1 MNDIASFDI
10 KKFKPIKHNMNNLRI
25 IVAFLFSLIFTG
37 LNAQDGIIRGSVF
50 DQSTGEAMIMVTVA
64 AEGTSTG
71 TFTDLDGKFN
81 LSISPG
87 TYNLSLSFVGYEP
100 LAVEQIK
107 VTAGEVTLLDNLI
120 MSPSTVELSE
130 VTVTAEMSRNT
141 ENALMTLKMK
151 SATVMDGI
159 SSVNF
164 KKMGDSDAAS
174 SMKRVTGVSVEG
186 GKYVY
191 VRGLGDR
198 YTKTILNGMDIPGL
212 DPDRNTMQ
220 LDIFPT
226 NIIDNIMVYKSFRA
240 DMPADFTGG
249 VIDISIIDFPQ
260 QKKGSVFIGGAYNPD
275 YHFNSN
281 YVTYKGGSTDFLG
294 FDDGSRDIPATENI
308 PSFVEV
314 LGNPTGD
321 AAARY
326 RSILEGFN
334 PTMAAIRQNSLMDYN
349 LGASFGNQIP
359 LNKVTLGYNIGFSYN
374 NNTEY
379 YKNAEYGRYGLSS
392 DPDITEMEVRE
403 YQVGDYGSNSV
414 LMSGLAGIA
423 IKTQKSK
430 VRLNIIHMQNGISKA
445 GIFDFEGSDQG
456 SDFSAAQQNLEY
468 NERSLTNILLD
479 GKHTLPGAG
488 LDIVWKI
495 SPTLSRISDPDARFI
510 RYISEGGV
518 YEINTEGGFPERI
531 WRDLSEEN
539 ISGVLHITK
548 KIRFAGEEAKLG
560 FGGGYTYKERDFIIR
575 KYAINVRGIPLTGDP
590 DELFLPEN
598 LWPYNGT
605 DYIHGTT
612 YEAHFVPE
620 NANKF
625 NSYAHNAAAYVTTEL
640 VPFRNFKTILG
651 LRAEK
656 YTQSYTGQDQQ
667 GYNVLDNDKVMD
679 YLDFFPSINMVYA
692 LGEGQNLRIAYA
704 RTTARPSFK
713 EMSFAEIADPLSGR
727 TYIGGMFDDKD
738 GVLGRTYW
746 DGDLRSSYIHNF
758 DLRWEF
764 YHGLGQMVSVSAFY
778 KKFIDPIEIVQYA
791 TYTGAFQPR
800 NVGDGRV
807 MGLEF
812 EVRQNMGIISGV
824 LDNINVISNMS
835 VTKSRIE
842 LSTTEYL
849 SRIENARTGEK
860 VDNEREMAGQAPYI
874 INAGISYDGGEQGF
888 GKGFE
893 AGLYYNVQGTT
904 LQYVGIADRPDI
916 YMLPFHSLNF
926 TTSKKLGTKER
937 TKISF
942 KISNLLNDKK
952 ESVFKSFNPTDQYF
966 TKLEPGITFSVKL
979 SYNLF

>member
-1 MNDIASFDI
+1 
-10 KKFKPIKHNMNNLRI
+10 MNNLRI
-25 IVAFLFSLIFTG
+25 IVAFFFLMIFTG

-50 DQSTGEAMIMVTVA
+50 DQSTGEAMILVTVA
-64 AEGTSTG
+64 AEGTTTG

-81 LSISPG
+81 LEIVPG
-87 TYNLSLSFVGYEP
+87 TYNLIFSYVGYES
-100 LAVEQIK
+100 LTIKDITVVE
-107 VTAGEVTLLDNLI
+107 GDVTLMENI
-120 MSPSTVELSE
+120 SMNPSTVELSE
-130 VTVTAEMSRNT
+130 VTVTANMSRNT

-151 SATVMDGI
+151 SASLMDGI
-159 SSVNF
+159 SAVNIR
-164 KKMGDSDAAS
+164 KMGDSDAAS

-186 GKYVY
+186 GKYVF

-198 YTKTILNGMDIPGL
+198 YTKTILNGVDIPGL

-249 VIDISIIDFPQ
+249 VIDISIKDFPQ
-260 QKKGSVFIGGAYNPD
+260 EKKGSLFIGGAFNPD

-281 YVTYKGGSTDFLG
+281 YVTYQGGKTDFLG
-294 FDDGSRDIPATENI
+294 FDDGSRDIPAISNI

-314 LGNPTGD
+314 LGNSTGED
-321 AAARY
+321 ATRF
-326 RSILEGFN
+326 REILEGFN
-334 PTMAAIRQNSLMDYN
+334 PTMAAIRQRSFIDYDF
-349 LGASFGNQIP
+349 GASFGNQVP
-359 LNKVTLGYNIGFSYN
+359 FNKVTIGYNFGFSYK

-414 LMSGLAGIA
+414 LLSGLAGFA

-430 VRLNIIHMQNGISKA
+430 FRLNMIHMQNGISKA
-445 GIFDFEGSDQG
+445 GLFDFDGSDQG
-456 SDFSAAQQNLEY
+456 SVFSAKQQNLEY
-468 NERSLTNILLD
+468 NQRSLTNVMLD
-479 GKHTLPGAG
+479 GKHTFTGPG

-495 SPTLSRISDPDARFI
+495 SPTISKISDPDARFI
-510 RYISEGGV
+510 RYIYEGGV

-531 WRDLSEEN
+531 WRDLSEIN
-539 ISGVLHITK
+539 LSGVLHITK
-548 KIRFAGEEAKLG
+548 KYRFAGDEAKLN
-560 FGGGYTYKERDFIIR
+560 FGGGYTYKERDFVIR
-575 KYAINVRGIPLTGDP
+575 KYAINVRDIPLTGDP
-590 DELFLPEN
+590 DEIFLPQN

-605 DYIHGTT
+605 DYIRGTT
-612 YEAHFVPE
+612 YEAHFIPD
-620 NANKF
+620 NPNKF
-625 NSYAHNAAAYVTTEL
+625 NSVAKNASAYMSTEL
-640 VPFRNFKTILG
+640 IPFNNFKAIIG
-651 LRAEK
+651 LRLEK
-656 YTQSYTGQDQQ
+656 FEQFYTGQDQL
-667 GYNVLDNDKVMD
+667 GVNVLDNDRVMD
-679 YLDFFPSINMVYA
+679 YLDFFPSVNFVYA
-692 LGEGQNLRIAYA
+692 LSEGQNLRLAYA

-713 EMSFAEIADPLSGR
+713 EMSYAEIADPLSGR
-727 TYIGGMFDDKD
+727 TYIGGMFSDADN
-738 GVLGRTYW
+738 VSGREYW

-764 YHGLGQMVSVSAFY
+764 YHDLGQMISASAFY

-800 NVGDGRV
+800 NVGNGEV

-812 EVRQNMGIISGV
+812 EMRQNLGIFTDAFRNLSIIS
-824 LDNINVISNMS
+824 NVSFTRS
-835 VTKSRIE
+835 KIE

-849 SRIENARTGEK
+849 SRIENARTGETI
-860 VDNEREMAGQAPYI
+860 DNEREMAGQAPYI
-874 INAGISYDGGEQGF
+874 INAGISYDGGDNGF

-926 TTSKKLGTKER
+926 TTSKALGAEQR
-937 TKISF
+937 AKISF
-942 KISNLLNDKK
+942 KITNLLNDKK
-952 ESVFKSFNPTDQYF
+952 ESVFRSFNPTDQYF
-966 TKLEPGITFSVKL
+966 TKLEPGITFSLKF
-979 SYNLF
+979 SYTLF